1 MWNLDRNFPNSAP
14 IPETASRDKPG
25 MSITLIYREF
35 GTSTSL
41 ISTDMFKMEWSIV
54 AFARPK
60 ASLDGVGVALKVKVR
75 QSNEDIAS
83 SRLRR
88 RCFD

>member
-1 MWNLDRNFPNSAP
+1 MRFRGIIKGHHVAFWLPCSP
-14 IPETASRDKPG
+14 
-25 MSITLIYREF
+25 L
-35 GTSTSL
+35 STMVGGAVQKSFQL
-41 ISTDMFKMEWSIV
+41 KKELYLV

-75 QSNEDIAS
+75 QRNKDIAS

-88 RCFD
+88 RYFD